1 MSQILQIATGIIELC
16 DQKDISI
23 NKLAALSDMTQS
35 TLADI
40 VKGKNV
46 SPKVSTIEKI
56 CKGLD
61 ISLAD
66 FFTYE
71 SDLTTTHYSENELDN
86 LPEHIRKEIDLVKE
100 FVLYKHGIKKLD
112 PKK

>member
-1 MSQILQIATGIIELC
+1 MKIADRILQLC
-16 DQKDISI
+16 DQKDISV

-71 SDLTTTHYSENELDN
+71 SDLTTAHHNENELDN
-86 LPEHIRKEIDLVKE
+86 LPENIRKEIELAKE

>member
-1 MSQILQIATGIIELC
+1 MLKIADRILQLCYQRGI
-16 DQKDISI
+16 SV

-56 CKGLD
+56 CKGLG

-71 SDLTTTHYSENELDN
+71 SDSIKTNYNESEMKTHRNT
-86 LPEHIRKEIDLVKE
+86 
-100 FVLYKHGIKKLD
+100 FKK
-112 PKK
+112 K

>member
-1 MSQILQIATGIIELC
+1 MC
-16 DQKDISI
+16 DQKGISI

-56 CKGLD
+56 CKGLE

-71 SDLTTTHYSENELDN
+71 SDSITANSDGNKIDN
-86 LPEHIRKEIDLVKE
+86 VPEHIRKEIDMAKE
-100 FVLYKHGIKKLD
+100 FVLYKHGIKKHTTD
-112 PKK
+112 K

>member
-1 MSQILQIATGIIELC
+1 MLLLKIADRIVQLC
-16 DQKDISI
+16 DQKGISI

-40 VKGKNV
+40 IKGKNV

-61 ISLAD
+61 ISLPD

-71 SDLTTTHYSENELDN
+71 TDLRTATHDDNEMDN
-86 LPEHIRKEIDLVKE
+86 LPEHIRKEIDMAKE
-100 FVLYKHGIKKLD
+100 FILYKHGIKKPATD
-112 PKK
+112 K

>member
-1 MSQILQIATGIIELC
+1 MLKIADRIVQLC
-16 DQKDISI
+16 DQKGISI

-40 VKGKNV
+40 IKGKNV

-61 ISLAD
+61 ISLPD

-71 SDLTTTHYSENELDN
+71 SDPITATRNNNEINN
-86 LPEHIRKEIDLVKE
+86 LPEHVRKEIDMAIE
-100 FVLYKHGIKKLD
+100 FILYKHGIKKPATD
-112 PKK
+112 K

>member
-1 MSQILQIATGIIELC
+1 MLLLKIADRIVQLC
-16 DQKDISI
+16 DQKGISI

-40 VKGKNV
+40 IKGKNV

-61 ISLAD
+61 ISLPD

-71 SDLTTTHYSENELDN
+71 TDLRTGTDDIEMDN
-86 LPEHIRKEIDLVKE
+86 LPEHIKKEIDMAKE
-100 FVLYKHGIKKLD
+100 FILYKHGIKKPATD
-112 PKK
+112 K